1 MAEGLKTQG
10 GTTSPVA
17 AHEEA
22 RTTQGSDDVL
32 DMIAAGLYGLASML
46 VGEGEASAEVVEKAV
61 AAADLDCICSVE
73 QARKN
78 GYKAVAQAAIDVIE
92 RRRPGSLAAP
102 EGIKADDVCIEDD
115 ELESAGIS
123 GEEFGKMMAGPERD
137 RVRRW
142 LEGLPVVQRTVF
154 VLRGVAGL
162 TTAETADLLKASPAP
177 NAAGW
182 SREAV
187 MEIFRL
193 GLCSLASQLLH
204 AGGAKPQ

>member
-1 MAEGLKTQG
+1 MAQGSKTRGSSSTPPNPAHEKTQ
-10 GTTSPVA
+10 A
-17 AHEEA
+17 EQ
-22 RTTQGSDDVL
+22 RTDDIL

-46 VGEGEASAEVVEKAV
+46 VGEGEESAEVVEKAV
-61 AAADLDCICSVE
+61 ATADLDCICSVE

-78 GYKAVAQAAIDVIE
+78 GYKALARAAIEAIE

-102 EGIKADDVCIEDD
+102 EGIKTDDVCIEED

-123 GEEFGKMMAGPERD
+123 GEELERMMAGPERE

-142 LEGLPVVQRTVF
+142 LEGLPAAQRTVF

-162 TTAETADLLKASPAP
+162 STAETADLLKASGASG
-177 NAAGW
+177 AAEW

-187 MEIFRL
+187 QEIFRL

-204 AGGAKPQ
+204 ARGQN